1 MKKGQKW
8 YNNGIIDKG
17 FFLNEVPDGFV
28 EGRLYQPTAITKE
41 KIRKANIGNQNH
53 LKDGKHLRNFRIAAW
68 KYFWPEGN
76 GKRKPG
82 FDLHHTDITLKY
94 QDFERYQ
101 HWNIED
107 LVMIPHSEHMSIHA
121 KLKHKNG
128 ILKVPSFKNHHHNEE
143 VKEKISIAS
152 KSRKHYGN
160 PNIMKKVQCIETQEI
175 FNSIT
180 EAALKYKCQHIND
193 VCNGTRKTAGKLH
206 WKWV

>member
-1 MKKGQKW
+1 
-8 YNNGIIDKG
+8 
-17 FFLNEVPDGFV
+17 
-28 EGRLYQPTAITKE
+28 
-41 KIRKANIGNQNH
+41 
-53 LKDGKHLRNFRIAAW
+53 
-68 KYFWPEGN
+68 
-76 GKRKPG
+76 
-82 FDLHHTDITLKY
+82 
-94 QDFERYQ
+94 
-101 HWNIED
+101 
-107 LVMIPHSEHMSIHA
+107 MIPHSEHMSIHA

-143 VKEKISIAS
+143 AKEKISIAS

-160 PNIMKKVQCIETQEI
+160 PNIMKKVQCVETQEI